1 MPQLMLDFTRG
12 EGRLVHKACQEAGI
26 SHSQNLGGHFSP
38 ECLTQTI
45 INFLELANGRGQGV
59 HENMAPCPGPV
70 ASMAL
75 REIVSGILH
84 YLDLYPDWSFTLE
97 QPKGTALATHPEIRR
112 LERKLKI
119 KPVEVRMCS
128 YGYKWQKPTMIWTNL
143 GKFWTPRSLTQY
155 CKHCRD
161 NTRHDQRIVR
171 RNDKDRRPAAQ
182 LEGFTQEAS
191 RNRIA
196 PLLAQDWAKAML
208 AKKKQHWIQ

>member
-1 MPQLMLDFTRG
+1 M
-12 EGRLVHKACQEAGI
+12 HA
-26 SHSQNLGGHFSP
+26 
-38 ECLTQTI
+38 
-45 INFLELANGRGQGV
+45 
-59 HENMAPCPGPV
+59 NMAPCPI
-70 ASMAL
+70 ASKAL
-75 REIVSGILH
+75 KEIVSGILH
-84 YLDLYPDWSFTLE
+84 YLGIDPEWSFTLE
-97 QPKGTALATHPEIRR
+97 QPKGTALATHPQIKR
-112 LERKLKI
+112 LERALNI

-161 NTRHDQRIVR
+161 NTQHEQRIVR
-171 RNDKDRRPAAQ
+171 RNDKDRRKAAQ

-196 PLLAQDWAKAML
+196 PLLAQDWAKAMV